1 MFSWVMIVIS
11 CLQAQVTQINSNKSL
26 RVQGQLINN
35 KAFLRS
41 DIDSFPW
48 VSDGSL
54 AGTIQI
60 SSVIK
65 YRDGNGGLLAGQL
78 IFSGITAAT
87 GAEVYITNGT
97 PAGTMLL
104 ADINPGTGGSN
115 PADFTLLNGF
125 LYFTAST
132 PATGRELWRTDGT
145 PGGTTLV
152 KDIEP
157 GPGSS
162 FTENSVYHLFSNG
175 TYLLF
180 AAGTTASGNE
190 LWISDGSG
198 AGTTMLKEINTGN
211 SNADSANPS
220 NFFVYNNSV
229 LFTATDADHGDEFW
243 TTDGTP
249 GGTSLITDINPGSG
263 SSTSYELIPGIKFPV
278 FQGFHRFNNSVYF
291 NADDGAGT
299 GELWRTDG
307 TATNTSL
314 VKDVLP
320 GFSFAFV
327 LVADAENLT
336 NKFIFPVSDGA
347 GRCELWESDGSTA
360 GTQLFKTFSPVN
372 PGQIP
377 LVFINPGF
385 NPTNGTVTY
394 PLFQGTKFFFAAPT
408 TAEGY
413 ELWVSDGD
421 ATAAHTHIVHDINP
435 GAGSGIDPANSFSYT
450 YTTTALFFAANNG
463 VLGNELWRTDGTNA
477 GTGLVADIFTGAGDA
492 SPVLSSFTGN
502 GKVIFTATD
511 GDSPTATDLYVV
523 DGTFAFLPVKLTA
536 FTATLKNSD
545 ASLGWT
551 TEEEL
556 NTKAFTVQRS
566 FEGQVFE
573 DIGTVTAAGNSSTK
587 HSYSY
592 TDADIVKSGKDMV
605 YYRLRIT
612 NLDGKS
618 DYSKVVTLKLNGD
631 GRWNVTMLSNPVT
644 QNNVTLL
651 LNNAETKVK
660 ITIHDISGKIYFSK
674 SVQNINGILSLP
686 VALQN
691 GMYIMEV
698 ENKNERKTIQ
708 FVKQ

>member
-1 MFSWVMIVIS
+1 
-11 CLQAQVTQINSNKSL
+11 
-26 RVQGQLINN
+26 
-35 KAFLRS
+35 
-41 DIDSFPW
+41 
-48 VSDGSL
+48 
-54 AGTIQI
+54 
-60 SSVIK
+60 
-65 YRDGNGGLLAGQL
+65 
-78 IFSGITAAT
+78 
-87 GAEVYITNGT
+87 
-97 PAGTMLL
+97 
-104 ADINPGTGGSN
+104 
-115 PADFTLLNGF
+115 
-125 LYFTAST
+125 
-132 PATGRELWRTDGT
+132 
-145 PGGTTLV
+145 
-152 KDIEP
+152 
-157 GPGSS
+157 
-162 FTENSVYHLFSNG
+162 
-175 TYLLF
+175 
-180 AAGTTASGNE
+180 
-190 LWISDGSG
+190 
-198 AGTTMLKEINTGN
+198 
-211 SNADSANPS
+211 
-220 NFFVYNNSV
+220 
-229 LFTATDADHGDEFW
+229 
-243 TTDGTP
+243 
-249 GGTSLITDINPGSG
+249 
-263 SSTSYELIPGIKFPV
+263 
-278 FQGFHRFNNSVYF
+278 
-291 NADDGAGT
+291 
-299 GELWRTDG
+299 
-307 TATNTSL
+307 
-314 VKDVLP
+314 
-320 GFSFAFV
+320 
-327 LVADAENLT
+327 
-336 NKFIFPVSDGA
+336 
-347 GRCELWESDGSTA
+347 
-360 GTQLFKTFSPVN
+360 
-372 PGQIP
+372 
-377 LVFINPGF
+377 
-385 NPTNGTVTY
+385 
-394 PLFQGTKFFFAAPT
+394 
-408 TAEGY
+408 
-413 ELWVSDGD
+413 
-421 ATAAHTHIVHDINP
+421 VHDINP
-435 GAGSGIDPANSFSYT
+435 GTGSGIDPANSFSYT